1 MLNLDRRSFLRA
13 VTAASFAAIGSSIP
27 LLGAPQMSLAPEFV
41 VKTLTPTGKLRA
53 AINLGNPVLAGTD
66 AATGAPTGVS
76 VDLARELAQR
86 LNVAIE
92 LVPFDTAG
100 KVVEA
105 IRANSVDIGFYAID
119 PKRGLDTLFTA
130 AYVVIEGAY
139 MVPNAS
145 PIQNN
150 SEVDHAGNR
159 VVVGIDSAYDLY
171 LTRELKHAEIVRV
184 PTSEAV
190 VDDFLQQKC
199 EVAAGVKQQLEGD
212 AKRVSGVRLL
222 DGHFMEISQA
232 LATPKSRVQALA
244 YLKDFIEE
252 MKRSGFVADA
262 LARHRIKGA
271 AVAAL
276 IDQ

>member
-13 VTAASFAAIGSSIP
+13 VTAASVAALGSSIP
-27 LLGAPQMSLAPEFV
+27 LLARPQMSLAPEFA
-41 VKTLTPTGKLRA
+41 VKALTPTGKLRV
-53 AINLGNPVLAGTD
+53 AINLGNPILAGRD

-92 LVPFDTAG
+92 LVLFDAAG

-105 IRANSVDIGFYAID
+105 ISANRVDIGFYAID

-130 AYVVIEGAY
+130 PYLVIEGAY

-145 PIQNN
+145 PIRNN
-150 SEVDHAGNR
+150 SEVDRAGNR
-159 VVVGIDSAYDLY
+159 VVVGLGSAYDLY

-184 PTSEAV
+184 PTSPAV
-190 VDDFLQQKC
+190 VDVLIQQKC
-199 EVAAGVKQQLEGD
+199 EVAAGVKQQLEAD
-212 AKRVSGVRLL
+212 AKRISGVRLL
-222 DGHFMEISQA
+222 DGYFMEIRQA
-232 LATPKSRVQALA
+232 LATPKSREQALA
-244 YLKDFIEE
+244 YLNDFIEE
-252 MKRSGFVADA
+252 MKRSGFVAEA

-276 IDQ
+276 IDK